1 MRKYLIFPLLL
12 VFLIP
17 SSAHATSVTLELL
30 QLKVENK
37 WQENKY
43 SREAFGEPWSDV
55 DQNNCDT
62 RNDILARD
70 LQTKIL
76 KYKNNQC
83 IIGGGTL
90 LDPYTGKSIKFKQG
104 YKSSLA
110 VQIDHVVSLANAWYH
125 GAWSWSEEE
134 RLAFAND
141 PLNLLAVDGP
151 TNAFKSDKDITQFK
165 PSNRSYQCKFTK
177 IQIDVK
183 YKYHLSVTSAEKKLF
198 QQIITRC
205 MGM

>member
-1 MRKYLIFPLLL
+1 MKKYIFLPLLL
-12 VFLIP
+12 ILITP
-17 SSAHATSVTLELL
+17 ATAHATSVTQELQ

-43 SREAFGEPWSDV
+43 TRDAFGEPWADV

-70 LQTKIL
+70 LKSKIL

-83 IIGGGTL
+83 IISGGVL
-90 LDPYTGKSIKFKQG
+90 LNPYTGKSIIFKQG

-125 GAWSWSEEE
+125 GAYAWSDHE
-134 RLAFAND
+134 RLIFAND
-141 PLNLLAVDGP
+141 PQNLLAVDGP

-165 PSNRSYQCKFTK
+165 PSNQPYLCKFTK
-177 IQIDVK
+177 LQIDVK
-183 YKYHLSVTSAEKKLF
+183 YKYRLTVTSSEKKLF